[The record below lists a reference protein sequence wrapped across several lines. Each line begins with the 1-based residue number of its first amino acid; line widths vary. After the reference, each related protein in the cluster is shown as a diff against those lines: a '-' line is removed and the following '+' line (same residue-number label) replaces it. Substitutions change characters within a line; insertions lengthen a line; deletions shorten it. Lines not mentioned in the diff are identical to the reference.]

1 MSKSNTAKV
10 KEVAEHEV
18 QRVRELAEEG
28 AKSGAYLYPLKAR
41 LKSGG
46 IYYFATHKDLYKPLL
61 SKLAPTLGIGAGI
74 TAFMFFFTY
83 LPQMAVMFFTSG
95 PLAALTAALLVLS
108 ESSTLTMVLSRALL
122 IEDSLID
129 TFDGTLIGKGQTMLV
144 EKDRQVKSGA
154 AGDAIGR
161 LGKLM
166 TKPFQKFT
174 PTAIVRYFMY
184 LPLNF
189 IPVIGTVAFVA
200 LQGRKNGPSAH
211 SRYFQL
217 KGMNAGQKEKF
228 VEERKGAY
236 TSFGVAATLLE
247 MIPIAGIFMAYTNTC
262 GAALWAADLE
272 QNAGTAPALREQAKK
287 AA

>member
-18 QRVRELAEEG
+18 QRVREIAEEG
-28 AKSGAYLYPLKAR
+28 ARSGAYLYPLK
-41 LKSGG
+41 G
-46 IYYFATHKDLYKPLL
+46 IYYFASHKDLYKPLL
-61 SKLAPTLGIGAGI
+61 SKLAPTLGLGAGI
-74 TAFMFFFTY
+74 TVFMFLFTY
-83 LPQMAVMFFTSG
+83 LPQLAVMFFTSG
-95 PLAALTAALLVLS
+95 PLAAITAALLVLS

-217 KGMNAGQKEKF
+217 KGMNASQKEKF